1 VTSGTPIKGKL
12 KVAAAKRK
20 EIESTRARA
29 RKPARQP
36 DAPAAAD
43 DIISSIRQAL
53 PTLRPAEQR
62 VASAILADVG
72 FAVHSSS
79 ADLARQ
85 AGVSEPTVTR
95 FSRTVGC
102 KGLRDLKVKLAQS
115 MVVGRIYIEPPPHVG
130 TDLAQP
136 AMWRSVFQEI
146 RRAIG
151 AVEEQLYRDDVEKA
165 AEMIAAC
172 GKLAAFGVGG
182 GSTVAVT
189 EVEHRFFR
197 LGVAV
202 SHTSDPHLMRMI
214 ASTLAKNDVVIAV
227 STTGSAGDVIEAATI
242 AKRYGARVVAITK
255 PKSRLALLADVA
267 LCIYVPEAPDALKPT
282 ASRYALLAAV
292 DLLAAATA
300 YSRPRESQDRMRRMK
315 LELLRSTHGNADE
328 PLGD

>member
-1 VTSGTPIKGKL
+1 M
-12 KVAAAKRK
+12 
-20 EIESTRARA
+20 
-29 RKPARQP
+29 
-36 DAPAAAD
+36 
-43 DIISSIRQAL
+43 
-53 PTLRPAEQR
+53 RPAEQR

-79 ADLARQ
+79 AALARQ

-115 MVVGRIYIEPPPHVG
+115 MVVGRIYLETPPHVG

-146 RRAIG
+146 RRAV
-151 AVEEQLYRDDVEKA
+151 ASVEEQLRKDDVEKA
-165 AEMIAAC
+165 AELIASC

-189 EVEHRFFR
+189 EIEHRFFR
-197 LGVAV
+197 LGIAV
-202 SHTSDPHLMRMI
+202 SHTSDPHLMRMM
-214 ASTLAKNDVVIAV
+214 ASTLGNSDMVIAV
-227 STTGSAGDVIEAATI
+227 STTGNAVDVIEAATI
-242 AKRYGARVVAITK
+242 AKRYGARVIAITK
-255 PKSRLALLADVA
+255 PNSRLALLADIP
-267 LCIYVPEAPDALKPT
+267 LCIHVPEAPDALKPT
-282 ASRYALLAAV
+282 ASRYALLTTV

>member
-1 VTSGTPIKGKL
+1 MAV
-12 KVAAAKRK
+12 
-20 EIESTRARA
+20 
-29 RKPARQP
+29 
-36 DAPAAAD
+36 D
-43 DIISSIRQAL
+43 DIIASIRQAM

-62 VASAILADVG
+62 VASAVLSDVG

-85 AGVSEPTVTR
+85 AGVSEPTITR

-115 MVVGRIYIEPPPHVG
+115 MVVGRIYLEPPPHVG

-136 AMWRSVFQEI
+136 AMWRSVFTEI
-146 RRAIG
+146 RRAVTS
-151 AVEEQLYRDDVEKA
+151 VEEQLQKDDVEKA

-182 GSTVAVT
+182 GSTVAVA
-189 EVEHRFFR
+189 EIEHRFFR

-214 ASTLAKNDVVIAV
+214 ASTLGKTDVVIAV
-227 STTGSAGDVIEAATI
+227 STTGNAADVIEAASI
-242 AKRYGARVVAITK
+242 AKRYGARVIAITK
-255 PKSRLALLADVA
+255 PKSRLAVLADVA
-267 LCIYVPEAPDALKPT
+267 LCIFVPEAPDPLKPT
-282 ASRYALLAAV
+282 ASRYALLTTV

-300 YSRPRESQDRMRRMK
+300 YSRPRESQERMRRIK
-315 LELLRSTHGNADE
+315 LELLRSTSGNADE